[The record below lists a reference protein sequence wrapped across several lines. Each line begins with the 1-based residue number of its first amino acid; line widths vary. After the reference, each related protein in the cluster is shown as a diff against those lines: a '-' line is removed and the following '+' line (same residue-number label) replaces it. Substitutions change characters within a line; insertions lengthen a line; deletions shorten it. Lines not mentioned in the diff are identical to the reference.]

1 MSFLD
6 PNSDALDL
14 TDESETVA
22 NVSACFWCELFA
34 LNYRCDVV
42 FRFNRDLVD
51 LQVSI
56 HRINTASLVIRSNL
70 VILFT

>member
-14 TDESETVA
+14 TDEFETVS
-22 NVSACFWCELFA
+22 NVLFA

-42 FRFNRDLVD
+42 FRFNRGLVD
-51 LQVSI
+51 LLVSI
-56 HRINTASLVIRSNL
+56 NRINTASLVIRSNL